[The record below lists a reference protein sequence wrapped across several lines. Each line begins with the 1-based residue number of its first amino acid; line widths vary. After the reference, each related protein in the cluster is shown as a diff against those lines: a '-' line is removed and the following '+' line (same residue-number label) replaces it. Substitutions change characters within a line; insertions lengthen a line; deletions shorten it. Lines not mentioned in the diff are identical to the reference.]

1 VKRLGI
7 VRLSAIGD
15 VVHAMPLAMGLRR
28 AFPEARITWVVE
40 AKAAPLLVGHPA
52 VDGILLFP
60 RRAAFAHW
68 WEFVRRLRDLRLEA
82 TVDPQGNLKSG
93 VVGLLS
99 GAPIRT
105 GLHARDCKEWGNALF
120 TNRHARRARGPH
132 GVDRAW
138 AAGEPLRV
146 GEGPDDWGLSAT
158 AAELGAWRERC
169 AAAGADPDGPLVAMH
184 LMDPDDDRSWFA
196 DAWRETARR
205 CVAAGYQVVLN
216 GRAAEADLA
225 AAIVQ
230 DGVFDLTG
238 KDDLRGLLAQL
249 QSMAALP
256 RALLLS
262 PDSGPA
268 HLAAAVG
275 LRVLCLSGPQDPLR
289 TGPRGGKWIHAWD
302 GLDCAPCLERA
313 CIRTPP
319 DRACMRALQ
328 PADVAECLLG
338 LLDRPV

>member
-15 VVHAMPLAMGLRR
+15 VVHAMPLAMGLRS

-40 AKAAPLLVGHPA
+40 AKAAPLLQDHPA
-52 VDGILLFP
+52 VDDVLLFP
-60 RRAAFAHW
+60 RRAGLADW
-68 WEFVRRLRDLRLEA
+68 WSFLRRLRDRRLEA

-93 VVGLLS
+93 LVGVLS
-99 GAPIRT
+99 GAAKRT

-120 TNRHARRARGPH
+120 TNRQARRARGPH

-138 AAGEPLRV
+138 AAGEPLGV
-146 GEGPDDWGLSAT
+146 GTGPDDWGLRAT
-158 AAELGAWRERC
+158 DAELVAWRERC
-169 AAAGADPDGPLVAMH
+169 AAAGADPGAPLVAMH
-184 LMDPDDDRSWFA
+184 LMDPADDRSWFA
-196 DAWRETARR
+196 DAWKETARR
-205 CVAAGYQVVLN
+205 CVAAGYQIVLN
-216 GRAAEADLA
+216 GRADVSGLA
-225 AAIVQ
+225 AELSQ

-238 KDDLRGLLAQL
+238 KDDLRGLLAQF
-249 QSMAALP
+249 QAMAALP

-268 HLAAAVG
+268 HVAVAAG
-275 LRVLCLSGPQDPLR
+275 LKVLCLSGPQDPLR
-289 TGPRGGKWIHAWD
+289 TGPRGGAWIHAWD

-313 CIRTPP
+313 CIRRPP

-328 PADVAECLLG
+328 PTDVAERLLG
-338 LLDRPV
+338 LLDGAV